1 MRGFEIT
8 EWIDVHNTT
17 QKSKKKKTIS
27 QFSFEFTIILKYD
40 DFYNINLNI
49 ILNRS

>member
-17 QKSKKKKTIS
+17 QKSKKKNS